1 MIYEQYAEAWDTQN
15 ADLLA
20 SLCHPNL
27 EMIMHSSGTVVSNAE
42 YIERLGPMMQKV
54 KPENRRCLYENEDVL
69 IMHFLVL
76 FPNGTKDAVLY
87 YIQKENGLMRRI
99 ETGSTPLNKG

>member
-15 ADLLA
+15 ADLLG

-27 EMIMHSSGTVVSNAE
+27 EMIMHF
-42 YIERLGPMMQKV
+42 
-54 KPENRRCLYENEDVL
+54 L
-69 IMHFLVL
+69 IP

-87 YIQKENGLMRRI
+87 YIQKENGLMRKI

>member
-1 MIYEQYAEAWDTQN
+1 
-15 ADLLA
+15 
-20 SLCHPNL
+20 
-27 EMIMHSSGTVVSNAE
+27 MIMHSSGTVVSKAE

-69 IMHFLVL
+69 IMHFLIP

>member
-1 MIYEQYAEAWDTQN
+1 
-15 ADLLA
+15 
-20 SLCHPNL
+20 
-27 EMIMHSSGTVVSNAE
+27 MHSPGMVVSKAE
-42 YIERLGPMMQKV
+42 YIERLGPV
-54 KPENRRCLYENEDVL
+54 VYEVRPETWRCLYEIEDVL
-69 IMHFLVL
+69 IMHFLIP